1 MIKLQPKQQLMVI
14 LAEEC
19 GELVQACSKILRR
32 GCVDLDDTHMPET
45 QEPYKEKLIEELG
58 DVYCMINLLHEWDI
72 VSWEELE
79 ERAEYKKKKLEK
91 WSDLV

>member
-1 MIKLQPKQQLMVI
+1 MIKLKPKQQLMVI

-32 GCVDLDDTHMPET
+32 GCVDLDNINMPET
-45 QEPYKEKLIEELG
+45 PDPYREKLVEELG
-58 DVYCMINLLHEWDI
+58 DVYCMINLLHEWDV
-72 VSWEELE
+72 VSWDELE
-79 ERAEYKKKKLEK
+79 ERAEYKKRKLEK

>member
-19 GELVQACSKILRR
+19 GELIQVCSKILRR

-45 QEPYKEKLIEELG
+45 RELYKEKLVEELG